1 MNPKHIDPR
10 TIYNRA
16 LGISGQSV
24 MDCGNGEKLREWQM
38 SIAMQRTELL
48 FANGVKREDLLPP
61 GEKVKALFLR
71 RLETLIYRRR
81 KELGER
87 RREREVARE
96 AIAFRTA
103 CKNILPNWQYELIEE
118 KSKLY

>member
-24 MDCGNGEKLREWQM
+24 MDCSNGEKLKEWQM

-81 KELGER
+81 KELHELR
-87 RREREVARE
+87 NEREQARK